1 MENGEAALENNLTVS
16 WKVRHRITLLASNSS
31 SGYIPKSTCIKR
43 VKDVWQDLEQ
53 ALLFN
58 WRIRRNILK
67 ENLWHFIIEEQ
78 ED

>member
-1 MENGEAALENNLTVS
+1 MEKGEAALENNLTVP

-53 ALLFN
+53 TL
-58 WRIRRNILK
+58 
-67 ENLWHFIIEEQ
+67 II
-78 ED
+78 